1 VLQRYVLEVSIL
13 SRPDR
18 GRTRMSTTGPE
29 ATSDYSS
36 TSRASGP
43 AGRGVSGGRDRRDS
57 GPLGPLGAALAV
69 LAFAGSILCV
79 VATFSPVIRI
89 RVLTVDRASYSGF
102 DRHSVALIVLGAFA
116 LAMATG
122 GLRGARPAMA
132 ALAACGLVVVLIS
145 IIGDLPHLN
154 DAGVWPQADAF
165 EDARARAGAGY
176 YLETLAGILL
186 LVSGVGML
194 LLARASAPAPRHEA

>member
-36 TSRASGP
+36 TSRGSGP
-43 AGRGVSGGRDRRDS
+43 AGRGVSGGRERDAA
-57 GPLGPLGAALAV
+57 PLGALGAALAV
-69 LAFAGSILCV
+69 LALAGSILCV
-79 VATFSPVIRI
+79 VATFSPVIKI
-89 RVLTVDRASYSGF
+89 RVLTVERASYSGY
-102 DRHSVALIVLGAFA
+102 DRHSVALIVLGAFG
-116 LAMATG
+116 LAMALG
-122 GLRGARPAMA
+122 AQRGARPAMA
-132 ALAACGLVVVLIS
+132 ALAACGLVVVLIG

-154 DAGVWPQADAF
+154 DAGVWPQSDAF

-186 LVSGVGML
+186 LVAGAGML
-194 LLARASAPAPRHEA
+194 MLRASSPGRRHEA